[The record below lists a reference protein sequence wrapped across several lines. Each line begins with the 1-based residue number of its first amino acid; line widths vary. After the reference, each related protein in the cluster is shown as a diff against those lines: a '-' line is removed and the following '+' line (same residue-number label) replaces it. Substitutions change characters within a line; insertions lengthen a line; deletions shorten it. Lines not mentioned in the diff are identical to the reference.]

1 MNKDVMV
8 VNESSDKSDCFAW
21 ISKNKCNALS
31 CKNCNGCS
39 FYKHFSKVSNYSK
52 YISKKDLVER
62 KKNR

>member
-1 MNKDVMV
+1 MNKDVIV

-39 FYKHFSKVSNYSK
+39 FYKHFSKVSYYSK
-52 YISKKDLVER
+52 YFSKKDLVER